1 MRTADAVGHDLKFA
15 CNECGKVATR
25 VRVLEPGEIPGAQDD
40 FWASLTSDARR
51 LCVEVDGL
59 QAWTSKRSETPEEI
73 LSNWLAE
80 DFHALRRE
88 NNMQTANRCFDC
100 EKWYCADHTRSE
112 RIVYGAPAYDY
123 YFASV
128 CSRCYQCTVER

>member
-1 MRTADAVGHDLKFA
+1 MVSET
-15 CNECGKVATR
+15 
-25 VRVLEPGEIPGAQDD
+25 
-40 FWASLTSDARR
+40 FWASPTSDARR

-112 RIVYGAPAYDY
+112 RIVDGAPAYDY

-128 CSRCYQCTVER
+128 CPLGHQRTVER